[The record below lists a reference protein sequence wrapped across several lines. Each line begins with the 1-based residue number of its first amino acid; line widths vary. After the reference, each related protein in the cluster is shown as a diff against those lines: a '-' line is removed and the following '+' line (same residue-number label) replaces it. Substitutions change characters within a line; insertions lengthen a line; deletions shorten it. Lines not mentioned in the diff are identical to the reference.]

1 MEIVAYIH
9 VYFVICIDLQRVK
22 IGYQRLKCRT
32 DVMGKLSQIRRIY
45 LKLTFIK
52 IW

>member
-9 VYFVICIDLQRVK
+9 VYFVIGIDLQRIN
-22 IGYQRLKCRT
+22 IGYQRFKCRT
-32 DVMGKLSQIRRIY
+32 DVMGKLSQIRSIY
-45 LKLTFIK
+45 PKLTFIK